1 MCRRFDAAPG
11 GSWLLRI
18 LMMNLRQII
27 VTAAALGLGI
37 TSTSAAK
44 PKSAK
49 TFAADEFA
57 NLHRLIGPRVN
68 EANWEKVPWM
78 PSNDLWAARKKA
90 AEEERP
96 LLLWY
101 MAGEPL
107 GTC

>member
-1 MCRRFDAAPG
+1 MY
-11 GSWLLRI
+11 
-18 LMMNLRQII
+18 LRQVFLSAAAIGLGW
-27 VTAAALGLGI
+27 AAAL
-37 TSTSAAK
+37 AAE

-49 TFAADEFA
+49 TFSAEESA
-57 NLHRLIGPRVN
+57 NLHRLISPREN

-90 AEEERP
+90 AEEDRP
-96 LLLWY
+96 ILLWY